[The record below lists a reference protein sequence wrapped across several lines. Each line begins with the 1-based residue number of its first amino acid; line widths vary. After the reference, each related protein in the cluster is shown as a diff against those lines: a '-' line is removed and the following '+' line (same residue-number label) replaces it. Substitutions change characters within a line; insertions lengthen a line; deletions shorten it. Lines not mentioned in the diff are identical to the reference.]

1 MTILAAA
8 ALAAMNPLAFL
19 TGSSHGAGTIKVIFK
34 GTEPL
39 HVFRHGSDDGRGGI
53 ILEQSVRQGNEPL
66 SIRRLELR
74 PTSATTLT
82 GSLTPDAIGPVR
94 GSASANELKLA
105 YSMKGGLA
113 ALQTLA
119 LQQGG
124 RVLLNHV
131 IIKKFGLTVAT
142 IDEVITK
149 D

>member
-1 MTILAAA
+1 MIILVAA

-19 TGSSHGAGTIKVIFK
+19 TGSTHGAGTIKVIFK
-34 GTEPL
+34 GIEPL
-39 HVFRHGSDDGRGGI
+39 QVIRHGSADGRGGI

-66 SIRRLELR
+66 DIRHLELR

-113 ALQTLA
+113 ALQTLV

-142 IDEVITK
+142 IEEVITK